1 MSLLGKTIQ
10 LFSKPTPKGLLGISL
25 RQNSIAYCQLAETGD
40 KILCDEIELIAN
52 DYSQTLTKLLKQHE
66 WQGECRL
73 VLSTSQ
79 YNIIQIDRPDV
90 PEEEIAGALKW
101 QIKDLVPCAPE
112 NMLLDYFYAPAM
124 PDGTERLYVVC
135 TPLDRLKPIVE
146 QLNSDKVKL
155 TTITIEE
162 FAFAHLLPFSE
173 DAQLLVCQQ
182 PNEEIFILIVRQ
194 GRIVFHRQLRG
205 FAQLGEK
212 TSDELSFGLIDNL
225 SLEIQKSTDY
235 FERQLKQPVIKAIKV
250 LIPTVNENLIV
261 EKLAANT
268 NVAVTLLPLAEEF
281 TQYRHLASAIGAT
294 ISPPTEMDNLAT
306 QQVQEQG

>member
-1 MSLLGKTIQ
+1 MSLLGKTIH

-25 RQNSIAYCQLAETGD
+25 RQNSIAYCQRAETGD
-40 KILCDEIELIAN
+40 NILCDKIELIGN
-52 DYSQTLTKLLKQHE
+52 DYSQTLEALLKQHE
-66 WQGECRL
+66 LQGECRL

-135 TPLDRLKPIVE
+135 TPLDRLKLIVE
-146 QLNSDKVKL
+146 QLNSDKIKL
-155 TTITIEE
+155 TTITTEE

-173 DAQLLVCQQ
+173 EAQLLVCQQ
-182 PNEEIFILIVRQ
+182 PNEELFILIVRQ
-194 GRIVFHRQLRG
+194 GCIVFHRHLRG
-205 FAQLGEK
+205 FAQLGQK
-212 TSDELSFGLIDNL
+212 TADELAFGLIDNL

-268 NVAVTLLPLAEEF
+268 NVTVALLPLAEEF
-281 TQYRHLASAIGAT
+281 MQYRHLAAAIGAT
-294 ISPPTEMDNLAT
+294 ISPTTEMDNLAT
-306 QQVQEQG
+306 PQVQEQG